1 MRLISTL
8 KRAKYLSAALVL
20 LLAAMPVGPIANAFA
35 EALATSVGTCDEL
48 TSALA
53 DDSTTIN
60 LTADLVGCTT
70 ATVSKGKT
78 INGNG
83 KSITFASN
91 DGFYIDTNNAV
102 AFKDL
107 TITAAQM
114 GVVVPETSTATRTN
128 LTLDGVTINALYRG
142 LSYYQDQD
150 GASLTV
156 KDSTIQNS
164 GVTNYDTDWSDAAGH
179 PAGTRGISFVEFK
192 HSTAD
197 ITNTT
202 IQGFKY
208 VVNLTQYTNTGST
221 FNLIGVTL
229 KGWAD
234 LNMWQNNATINVK
247 DSDLLGI
254 MAHDDTTEWNNFGNI
269 KFNSGTSDN
278 ELNLDNVRLKNAYPY
293 ATESGVAQ
301 QTMLI
306 DYGSYN
312 KVVMDDCDFDDTLP
326 GRLGYAVWEAGA
338 ADITINSGTYDLPM
352 EGAYMASG
360 KVNYLVDGRYVVADA
375 PEISDIPA
383 RVLVEAGVDTEISGL
398 DGASLQEYGSFEANG
413 GTFTKPNILNATRL
427 SNSSDL
433 FLNFDIYKVDETG
446 ATVKDESYNRTIKV
460 HAYQANK
467 ISDVYMTKGSTKNDL
482 ELDFTSN
489 QYTTM
494 EVKTSDETIAT
505 IAKNDTDGKYTVNA
519 LEDGEVKILGKV
531 SVSDL
536 ATDWIELGTVKVYSF
551 SAESEVTIPVGAEIG
566 LTDGVIS
573 KVGNPGVVDVELDS
587 TDYAT
592 LSGATAEGALTAT
605 AAGTAT
611 LTFKVND
618 EMVGTTSVKVYDAKK
633 PDDIVL
639 SVNGVGAD
647 EWQRFTLSGTNL
659 PSYALTI
666 ENRNIARVGEV
677 RNAILIGNYC
687 WTYSVSGNREKCIN
701 AESAGKTKATV
712 TYRDSMDTSTTQD
725 FYVHVS
731 RYTESNNKPW
741 YEFDSS
747 YNYEVAPG
755 DDVEFRLTEGYGQD
769 SITLEGDDY
778 GFAINN
784 DASGNYT
791 VTVPEN
797 TAGGTYTLKFVDTV
811 AGKKIAER
819 KITIKVHEIVTSED
833 EIFVKKG
840 GDPVAVTAKEKNGY
854 GDIGEC
860 RYVTIPIIGRIMYG
874 CAITITDV
882 SGGDASDDITIISK
896 DNNEYDISVN
906 KAGQYNVTFSD
917 GTASKTIVVY
927 GIDFSVEEQEYHI
940 VKGDTNVD
948 ETKLVKALNRYW
960 EETAKQDG
968 VTGFKI
974 LKDTNTDYYVQWD
987 GAEAG
992 KYTVEFYAYAGPDRY
1007 DLQNREVRDT
1017 KTVDIYVYEMSTPD
1031 EDEYRGEIAKRL
1043 GETSYTF
1050 TGVDVDDKIN
1060 ATVPGMAKITAEVT
1074 YGDVSAVDLSEIAD
1088 GKVTISKPG
1097 RYEVTYTDTM
1107 NKGKGGVVG
1116 TWTATFKV
1124 YCLDAVAPK
1133 GQIVNLAANG
1143 EYYYM
1148 INPSET
1154 YGLVRVTISKK
1165 GKHGKKTTVYQDE
1178 TRYHGSGTP
1187 ESESEIQTFTFNPA
1201 EYGEGEYTV
1210 KIRNLSAEDYGEVEE
1225 GSFYAV
1231 AREYDF
1237 VMVEQGEPVTITS
1250 GSSWKV
1256 DEAYEN
1262 GNELTVVDGK
1272 TVNIDTTELPLG
1284 VHNVML
1290 GHLFDGGPGGEDIF
1304 GAVKIVTVVVYKV
1317 VPSEDTSELNP
1328 GEVTVA
1334 TVKDLYERAALATA
1348 GLIRD
1353 LVSAGVPEEVIYCST
1368 VYLEEGCDPAWERLS
1383 LLDMFIG
1390 DHLALDDIA
1399 NRYHLDEEQAAAINF
1414 NLIEEA
1420 AKKFKEAFGET
1431 GLNGNGLFT
1440 AAALNMVNSS
1450 IRQEEVA
1457 PLETE
1462 VKVTPLTSEE
1472 VDATEKADI
1481 ENALSE
1487 AGIEVDN
1494 IDYYDVSVLMK
1505 MEGLTVGK
1513 LHKLNGKITVALTEV
1528 TDPASGYSR
1537 QYFVVRDHNGTVTVL
1552 EEGVD
1557 FYIEDGVL
1565 YVISDEF
1572 STYAVAYKDTL
1583 LPVPKAPDTGDEV
1596 VAEGDTASVSLS
1608 TAIVLA
1614 SAAITLAGAIVF
1626 AKRK

>member
-60 LTADLVGCTT
+60 LTADLAGCTT

-83 KSITFASN
+83 RSITFASN

-102 AFKDL
+102 TFKDL

-221 FNLIGVTL
+221 FNLTGVTL

-247 DSDLLGI
+247 NSDLLGI

-494 EVKTSDETIAT
+494 EVKTSNETIAT
-505 IAKNDTDGKYTVNA
+505 ITKNDADGKYTVDA
-519 LEDGEVKILGKV
+519 LENGEVKILGKV
-531 SVSDL
+531 SVADL
-536 ATDWIELGTVKVYSF
+536 ETDWIELGTVKVYSF
-551 SAESEVTIPVGAEIG
+551 NAKSEVTIPVGAEIS

-573 KVGNPGVVDVELDS
+573 KVGNPGVVGVELDS

-605 AAGTAT
+605 TAGTAT

-618 EMVGTTSVKVYDAKK
+618 ETIGTTSVKVYEAKK

-677 RNAILIGNYC
+677 RNAILIGDYC
-687 WTYSVSGNREKCIN
+687 RTYSVSGNREKCIN

-712 TYRDSMDTSTTQD
+712 TYRDSMDTPTTQD

-769 SITLEGDDY
+769 SITLEDDF
-778 GFAINN
+778 GLTVEH
-784 DASGNYT
+784 DDGGNYT
-791 VTVPEN
+791 VTIPEG
-797 TAGGTYTLKFVDTV
+797 TEGGTYELKFTDTV
-811 AGKKIAER
+811 AGVKIAER
-819 KITIKVHEIVTSED
+819 TVTIKVHEIVTSED
-833 EIFVKKG
+833 ELYIKKG
-840 GDPVAVTAKEKNGY
+840 ENNTTTIEAKEKNGY
-854 GDIGEC
+854 GNICSRVLLIFENCNVEVYDATGAESSG
-860 RYVTIPIIGRIMYG
+860 VTVEH
-874 CAITITDV
+874 AN
-882 SGGDASDDITIISK
+882 GDNFDITV
-896 DNNEYDISVN
+896 NE
-906 KAGQYNVTFSD
+906 AGLYTVRFSD
-917 GTASKTIVVY
+917 GTASKDVTVY
-927 GIDFSVEEQEYHI
+927 GIDFEVNDLEYH
-940 VKGDTNVD
+940 VKTTDTAQ
-948 ETKLVKALNRYW
+948 KLINAINRYW
-960 EETAKQDG
+960 VDTKNSVVRNILGFETNSIIMTK
-968 VTGFKI
+968 VTSGSVSTEGENYFFWP
-974 LKDTNTDYYVQWD
+974 NEN
-987 GAEAG
+987 ANAG
-992 KYTVEFYAYAGPDRY
+992 RYTVDFSALING
-1007 DLQNREVRDT
+1007 EVVDT
-1017 KTVDIYVYEMSTPD
+1017 QTVTIYIYEMYHPTQT
-1031 EDEYRGEIAKRL
+1031 EYYGEMRSL
-1043 GETSYTF
+1043 RNLFSVSVG
-1050 TGVDVDDKIN
+1050 DWIN
-1060 ATVPGMAKITAEVT
+1060 LTVPGMAQISYEVLEGDSTGITVNTTLGFVYVTKPGKYVVKYTDKMNRGEGAVVDEYTATFEVYNLDANAPDNEIVDMSAAETYSYEINPSNT
-1074 YGDVSAVDLSEIAD
+1074 YGDV
-1088 GKVTISKPG
+1088 KVTINLTKDGETTEVFNKTLNYPG
-1097 RYEVTYTDTM
+1097 
-1107 NKGKGGVVG
+1107 
-1116 TWTATFKV
+1116 
-1124 YCLDAVAPK
+1124 
-1133 GQIVNLAANG
+1133 
-1143 EYYYM
+1143 
-1148 INPSET
+1148 ET
-1154 YGLVRVTISKK
+1154 
-1165 GKHGKKTTVYQDE
+1165 E
-1178 TRYHGSGTP
+1178 EEFEFTP
-1187 ESESEIQTFTFNPA
+1187 TE
-1201 EYGEGEYTV
+1201 EGEYNVT
-1210 KIRNLSAEDYGEVEE
+1210 IENLSAAEHDFREVET
-1225 GSFYAV
+1225 GSFYVIAS
-1231 AREYDF
+1231 EF
-1237 VMVEQGEPVTITS
+1237 EFIMVKAGETVEIEENSYWSTTSAYLDDSTRLTVEDGKKVTI
-1250 GSSWKV
+1250 
-1256 DEAYEN
+1256 
-1262 GNELTVVDGK
+1262 
-1272 TVNIDTTELPLG
+1272 DTAGMDLG
-1284 VHNVML
+1284 VYTINLYHRFNRQQRESL
-1290 GHLFDGGPGGEDIF
+1290 KNAKL
-1304 GAVKIVTVVVYKV
+1304 VVYSV
-1317 VPSEDTSELNP
+1317 VSDENTQELNP
-1328 GEVTVA
+1328 GEVTIS
-1334 TVKDLYERAALATA
+1334 TIEGLYEDTAAATQ
-1348 GLIRD
+1348 D
-1353 LVSAGVPEEVIYCST
+1353 LVLKMRARQIPMGQVLDFIIKMWNGSLTDEDIEA
-1368 VYLEEGCDPAWERLS
+1368 LGCVDL
-1383 LLDMFIG
+1383 
-1390 DHLALDDIA
+1390 
-1399 NRYHLDEEQAAAINF
+1399 F
-1414 NLIEEA
+1414 NEFKTTLG
-1420 AKKFKEAFGET
+1420 AKDNEWLNTLT
-1431 GLNGNGLFT
+1431 GLN
-1440 AAALNMVNSS
+1440 ALTMEG
-1450 IRQEEVA
+1450 EEVGI
-1457 PLETE
+1457 E
-1462 VKVTPLTSEE
+1462 VKVEDINDTVTKEE
-1472 VDATEKADI
+1472 KTAI
-1481 ENALSE
+1481 ENAL
-1487 AGIEVDN
+1487 ADYEVDH
-1494 IDYYDVSVLMK
+1494 IDYYDVSVLLK
-1505 MEGLTVGK
+1505 VNDDEIGK
-1513 LHKLNGKITVALTEV
+1513 LHKLNDKITVALAKTS
-1528 TDPASGYSR
+1528 DPASGYTR
-1537 QYFVVRDHNGTVTVL
+1537 QYFVVRDHDGAVTVL
-1552 EEGVD
+1552 TEGVD
-1557 FYIEDGVL
+1557 FYIENGVI

-1583 LPVPKAPDTGDEV
+1583 LPTPKAPDTGNEV
-1596 VAEGDTASVSLS
+1596 VAEGDVTSVSLG

-1614 SAAITLAGAIVF
+1614 SAAITLAGAVVF

>member
-712 TYRDSMDTSTTQD
+712 TYRDSMDIPTKQD

-833 EIFVKKG
+833 EIFVKKD

-874 CAITITDV
+874 CNITITDV
-882 SGGDASDDITIISK
+882 NGGDASDDITIISK

-906 KAGQYNVTFSD
+906 KAGQYNLTFSD

-940 VKGDTNVD
+940 VKGDAAVD

-974 LKDTNTDYYVQWD
+974 LKDTNTDYYIQWD

-992 KYTVEFYAYAGPDRY
+992 KYTVKFYAYAGP
-1007 DLQNREVRDT
+1007 LQNRKVRDT

-1031 EDEYRGEIAKRL
+1031 ENEYRGEIAKRL

-1050 TGVDVDDKIN
+1050 TGVDFDDKIN
-1060 ATVPGMAKITAEVT
+1060 AMVSGMAKITAKVT
-1074 YGDVSAVDLSEIAD
+1074 YGDASAVDLSEIAD

-1097 RYEVTYTDTM
+1097 RYKVTYTDTM
-1107 NKGKGGVVG
+1107 NKGNGGVVDN
-1116 TWTATFKV
+1116 WTATFKV
-1124 YCLDAVAPK
+1124 YDLDANIPDDGTVL
-1133 GQIVNLAANG
+1133 NLNAG
-1143 EYYYM
+1143 DKFTYT
-1148 INPSET
+1148 INPSGT
-1154 YGLVRVTISKK
+1154 YGLVR
-1165 GKHGKKTTVYQDE
+1165 TTVKRTGTKGGRAQEVYSE
-1178 TRYHGSGTP
+1178 EHRYHGSAET
-1187 ESESEIQTFTFNPA
+1187 ETETEFTFDPA
-1201 EYGEGEYTV
+1201 EYGGEGKYTV
-1210 KIRNLSAEDYGEVEE
+1210 KMKNLSAEDFGEEVE
-1225 GSFYAV
+1225 GTFYAV
-1231 AREYDF
+1231 AKEF
-1237 VMVEQGEPVTITS
+1237 ELKAAKQGTVVKTTS
-1250 GSSWKV
+1250 GSEWSV
-1256 DEAYEN
+1256 DGVYIN
-1262 GNELTVVDGK
+1262 GEDASDQLDGK
-1272 TVNIDTTELPLG
+1272 TLEINTTNLPLG
-1284 VHNVML
+1284 VNIINFVHD
-1290 GHLFDGGPGGEDIF
+1290 FDGQE
-1304 GAVKIVTVVVYKV
+1304 VLLKSMSLVVYKV
-1317 VPSEDTSELNP
+1317 VPDKKTDPERITEDTIESLIDALTSSVIDEEAEAKIKAILGEDYLWPSMGLWMSMIEGQEIDTRVQVTDLSED
-1328 GEVTVA
+1328 EVEA
-1334 TVKDLYERAALATA
+1334 E
-1348 GLIRD
+1348 
-1353 LVSAGVPEEVIYCST
+1353 
-1368 VYLEEGCDPAWERLS
+1368 
-1383 LLDMFIG
+1383 M
-1390 DHLALDDIA
+1390 
-1399 NRYHLDEEQAAAINF
+1399 
-1414 NLIEEA
+1414 IEA
-1420 AKKFKEAFGET
+1420 
-1431 GLNGNGLFT
+1431 
-1440 AAALNMVNSS
+1440 
-1450 IRQEEVA
+1450 
-1457 PLETE
+1457 
-1462 VKVTPLTSEE
+1462 
-1472 VDATEKADI
+1472 VDALGADR
-1481 ENALSE
+1481 
-1487 AGIEVDN
+1487 V
-1494 IDYYDVSVLMK
+1494 DYYDVSVLM
-1505 MEGLTVGK
+1505 EVNGVEIGK
-1513 LHKLNGKITVALTEV
+1513 LHKLNGKLTVALAEV
-1528 TDPASGYSR
+1528 TDPASGYKR
-1537 QYFVVRDHNGTVTVL
+1537 QYFVLRDHNGVVTTL
-1552 EEGVD
+1552 TEGVD
-1557 FYIEDGVL
+1557 FYIKDGIL

-1608 TAIVLA
+1608 TAVVLA
-1614 SAAITLAGAIVF
+1614 AAVITLVGAVVF